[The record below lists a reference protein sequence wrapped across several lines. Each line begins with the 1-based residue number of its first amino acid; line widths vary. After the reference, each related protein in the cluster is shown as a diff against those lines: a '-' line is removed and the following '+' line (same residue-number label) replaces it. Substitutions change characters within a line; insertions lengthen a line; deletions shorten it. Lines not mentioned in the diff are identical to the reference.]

1 MTERKFTTLRKR
13 LDQLGYRQAL
23 GIESV
28 PLVEKL
34 FSDLVHT
41 TESLKNLKL
50 QVGKQE
56 KERTV
61 YEDNVEPYR
70 SDNAKLVK
78 ENNELHLQL
87 IKLREETDQIIRDLK
102 TSVRKLEHENADL
115 KFLNTQYVHKVKA
128 LEKENKAKTDRIQDL
143 QEKNLHAVV
152 ETPGGRRKQIPLRRQ
167 RMDIESTVSPARD
180 LTGKTDDLQDPY
192 VADLLSVADT
202 RIEELQAQVSQ
213 LQDEKS
219 STERRNKS
227 LRKQVETRDKEIERL
242 NRLLDGGRPVEAVL
256 REGKKDSSER
266 VVAHLN
272 VQVDYLQQANHDLEK
287 QLKDTIDQQVDATR
301 LANDLEAKNA
311 ELLLELKDI
320 NRLSKQV
327 EEDKERDV
335 NIVRSE
341 LVESK
346 AVLKNLQHQ
355 EGVHRT
361 EIQELRKERQR
372 LMEENERLAVITD
385 NAEHDVRHVTEL
397 LDKSDKERKRLSD
410 RNAQLTINERELVMD
425 LERLKLAKSAK
436 PKKSRDK

>member
-1 MTERKFTTLRKR
+1 MAERKFTTLRKR
-13 LDQLGYRQAL
+13 LDQLGYRQPL

-56 KERTV
+56 KEKTV

-87 IKLREETDQIIRDLK
+87 IKLREETDRTIRDLK
-102 TSVRKLEHENADL
+102 ASVRKLEHENADL

-152 ETPGGRRKQIPLRRQ
+152 ETPGGRRKQIPHRRQ

-180 LTGKTDDLQDPY
+180 LPSENDELQDPY

-202 RIEELQAQVSQ
+202 RIEELQEQLTQ

-219 STERRNKS
+219 STERRNRS
-227 LRKQVETRDKEIERL
+227 LRKQVEARDKEIERL

-266 VVAHLN
+266 VIAHLN

-287 QLKDTIDQQVDATR
+287 QLKDTIDQHVDATKR
-301 LANDLEAKNA
+301 ANELEAKNA

-320 NRLSKQV
+320 GRMSKRV
-327 EEDKERDV
+327 EEDRERDII
-335 NIVRSE
+335 IVQSE
-341 LVESK
+341 LAETKVCK
-346 AVLKNLQHQ
+346 TLQKQ
-355 EGVHRT
+355 
-361 EIQELRKERQR
+361 
-372 LMEENERLAVITD
+372 
-385 NAEHDVRHVTEL
+385 L
-397 LDKSDKERKRLSD
+397 LY
-410 RNAQLTINERELVMD
+410 
-425 LERLKLAKSAK
+425 
-436 PKKSRDK
+436 

>member
-41 TESLKNLKL
+41 TESLKNVKL
-50 QVGKQE
+50 QLGKQE

-87 IKLREETDQIIRDLK
+87 IKLREETDQVIRDLK

-128 LEKENKAKTDRIQDL
+128 LEKENKSKTERIQDL

-167 RMDIESTVSPARD
+167 RMDIESMVSPARD
-180 LTGKTDDLQDPY
+180 LNDKADDVHDPY
-192 VADLLSVADT
+192 VADLLNVADT
-202 RIEELQAQVSQ
+202 RIEDLQVQVSQ

-227 LRKQVETRDKEIERL
+227 LRKQVQLSSAVTSGS
-242 NRLLDGGRPVEAVL
+242 NRQ
-256 REGKKDSSER
+256 
-266 VVAHLN
+266 N
-272 VQVDYLQQANHDLEK
+272 
-287 QLKDTIDQQVDATR
+287 IDF
-301 LANDLEAKNA
+301 K
-311 ELLLELKDI
+311 I
-320 NRLSKQV
+320 
-327 EEDKERDV
+327 
-335 NIVRSE
+335 
-341 LVESK
+341 
-346 AVLKNLQHQ
+346 
-355 EGVHRT
+355 
-361 EIQELRKERQR
+361 
-372 LMEENERLAVITD
+372 
-385 NAEHDVRHVTEL
+385 
-397 LDKSDKERKRLSD
+397 
-410 RNAQLTINERELVMD
+410 
-425 LERLKLAKSAK
+425 
-436 PKKSRDK
+436 

>member
-61 YEDNVEPYR
+61 FEDNVEPYR

-87 IKLREETDQIIRDLK
+87 IKLREETDHVIRDLK

-128 LEKENKAKTDRIQDL
+128 LEKENKAKTERIQDL

-180 LTGKTDDLQDPY
+180 LSDRTDDLQDPY

-202 RIEELQAQVSQ
+202 RIEELQAQLSHI
-213 LQDEKS
+213 QDEKS

-227 LRKQVETRDKEIERL
+227 LRKQVSLKY
-242 NRLLDGGRPVEAVL
+242 
-256 REGKKDSSER
+256 R
-266 VVAHLN
+266 VQLPATIRNNDV
-272 VQVDYLQQANHDLEK
+272 K
-287 QLKDTIDQQVDATR
+287 QL
-301 LANDLEAKNA
+301 
-311 ELLLELKDI
+311 
-320 NRLSKQV
+320 
-327 EEDKERDV
+327 
-335 NIVRSE
+335 NIF
-341 LVESK
+341 
-346 AVLKNLQHQ
+346 
-355 EGVHRT
+355 
-361 EIQELRKERQR
+361 
-372 LMEENERLAVITD
+372 
-385 NAEHDVRHVTEL
+385 
-397 LDKSDKERKRLSD
+397 
-410 RNAQLTINERELVMD
+410 
-425 LERLKLAKSAK
+425 K
-436 PKKSRDK
+436 P